1 MRADCNQCDQLWQE
15 YENAAR
21 SHTTIV
27 AQYQIAILRQDSA
40 AIAKLEP
47 VLKQATE
54 RRRNARQAV
63 ERHDASHDKR

>member
-21 SHTTIV
+21 SHATIV
-27 AQYQIAILRQDSA
+27 GQYQIAIVQQDSA
-40 AIAKLEP
+40 AIAELEP
-47 VLKQATE
+47 VLQQATE

-63 ERHDASHDKR
+63 ERHDATHEKS